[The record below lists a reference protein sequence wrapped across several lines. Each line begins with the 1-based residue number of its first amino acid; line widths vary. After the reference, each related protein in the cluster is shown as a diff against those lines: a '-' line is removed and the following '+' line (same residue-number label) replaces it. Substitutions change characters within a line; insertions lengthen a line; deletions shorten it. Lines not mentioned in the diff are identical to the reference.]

1 MATNKNYVE
10 QMNNKYAKQLKGLLD
25 EMPDFCVEYFDSL
38 EFNKQAR
45 TKIAYALDIKGF
57 FEYLI
62 DDTKKF
68 ANYAIKDFRV
78 EDLDKITGQD
88 ISNYLRYIK
97 SYNRHGKDV
106 SNSASSA
113 KRKLCAL
120 RRFYN

>member
-57 FEYLI
+57 FKYLI

-68 ANYAIKDFRV
+68 ANYDIKLKGWEELATNAEGNGKPTRRV
-78 EDLDKITGQD
+78 
-88 ISNYLRYIK
+88 
-97 SYNRHGKDV
+97 
-106 SNSASSA
+106 
-113 KRKLCAL
+113 
-120 RRFYN
+120 